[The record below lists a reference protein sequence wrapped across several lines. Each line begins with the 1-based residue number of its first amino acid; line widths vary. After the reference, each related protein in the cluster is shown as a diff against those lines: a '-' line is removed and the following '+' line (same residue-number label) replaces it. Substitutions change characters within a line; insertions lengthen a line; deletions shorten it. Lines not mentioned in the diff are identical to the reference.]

1 MHARIR
7 GWRRIAAAQH
17 RGIHGDEREITL
29 SAVTVASRLNN
40 RLFSRRPWAAVASRG
55 CLVGSSSMARWMRT
69 TVLGL
74 LGVGVLSGA
83 LIIVGWSIDETHFER
98 RDVGF
103 DHLTTRVAAL
113 PGVEV
118 RDSERW
124 VEAPTF
130 SDAMS
135 RIDLDVDPAGLS
147 ELLDATCTTEYQGT
161 VSWSVRIAT
170 DEGASVSAH
179 TAGTLPSR
187 TASSPTCIDFGFDIE
202 RLTDAIGE
210 TVPGM
215 DIQPMIG
222 DRGQFTL
229 VQTEEEPDGLL
240 SLLPLVTHADDLR
253 EAAGLPDDVPVEING
268 AALGVTAD
276 PGDHDRYA
284 ILLCDLV
291 KEHDVTAFWADDG
304 VSRIDGV
311 ATVQIV
317 APEQEQTA
325 VRERISAS
333 ALPLNGWEVQFL
345 LPEPTG
351 RGEN

>member
-1 MHARIR
+1 MEDSTPDA
-7 GWRRIAAAQH
+7 GLAIAWPDAGKTQEMA
-17 RGIHGDEREITL
+17 L
-29 SAVTVASRLNN
+29 SAVAVASRLDN
-40 RLFSRRPWAAVASRG
+40 RLFSRRPWAALASRG
-55 CLVGSSSMARWMRT
+55 RLMGSSSMARWMRT

-98 RDVGF
+98 RDAGF
-103 DHLTTRVAAL
+103 DHLTTRMADL

-135 RIDLDVDPAGLS
+135 RIDLDVDPEGLS

-187 TASSPTCIDFGFDIE
+187 TASSPTCIDFGYDIE

-215 DIQPMIG
+215 DIQPRIG

-240 SLLPLVTHADDLR
+240 SLLPLVARADDLR
-253 EAAGLPDDVPVEING
+253 EAAGLPDDVPVEIS
-268 AALGVTAD
+268 AATLGMTAD

-284 ILLCDLV
+284 TLLRDLV
-291 KEHDVTAFWADDG
+291 EEHDVAAFWADDG
-304 VSRIDGV
+304 ASRIDGV

-317 APEQEQTA
+317 APEREQA
-325 VRERISAS
+325 AIRERISS
-333 ALPLNGWEVQFL
+333 SGLPLDDWEVRFL
-345 LPEPTG
+345 LPESTS
-351 RGEN
+351 REAS